1 MKKSSSNNENNHKNM
16 DAMKIANSIP
26 MWLACALP
34 VAFVILQAVL
44 FARGAYKSGKKL
56 GLNDKQMKKAM
67 KSSAVTSIG
76 PSIVVLSAMLSLL
89 VSVGGPIGWM
99 RLSMIGS
106 VMFESIAAG
115 LGTSAVGVQL
125 GTDTLTPEALGMAVW
140 TMILCSI
147 GWALFATFSANK
159 MDKIEKKVSRGNT
172 GTLTT
177 IASCAIIGV
186 FSAMCASHLS
196 KPFYSMMMKADQIT
210 MSGAWKNA
218 LACVLGA
225 VIMFVLTK
233 VANKKEIGWL
243 KEWSLTITIGAILGT
258 SVLSMLPDT
267 IKAAL
272 NYLLPALFGA
282 LLVQFGM
289 KMKKHSV
296 IMVVFAIILYFMIGM
311 GYFNWLPG
319 ASNWL
324 GTLGCVFVSI
334 AIGMAT
340 LKNATKE

>member
-1 MKKSSSNNENNHKNM
+1 M

-89 VSVGGPIGWM
+89 VSVGGPIGW
-99 RLSMIGS
+99 
-106 VMFESIAAG
+106 
-115 LGTSAVGVQL
+115 
-125 GTDTLTPEALGMAVW
+125 MAVW

-243 KEWSLTITIGAILGT
+243 KEWSLTITILGAMIIT
-258 SVLSMLPDT
+258 
-267 IKAAL
+267 AL
-272 NYLLPALFGA
+272 
-282 LLVQFGM
+282 V
-289 KMKKHSV
+289 
-296 IMVVFAIILYFMIGM
+296 
-311 GYFNWLPG
+311 
-319 ASNWL
+319 
-324 GTLGCVFVSI
+324 
-334 AIGMAT
+334 
-340 LKNATKE
+340 

>member
-1 MKKSSSNNENNHKNM
+1 M

-125 GTDTLTPEALGMAVW
+125 GTDTFTPEALGMAVW

-243 KEWSLTITIGAILGT
+243 KEWSLTITILGAMIIT
-258 SVLSMLPDT
+258 
-267 IKAAL
+267 AL
-272 NYLLPALFGA
+272 
-282 LLVQFGM
+282 V
-289 KMKKHSV
+289 
-296 IMVVFAIILYFMIGM
+296 
-311 GYFNWLPG
+311 
-319 ASNWL
+319 
-324 GTLGCVFVSI
+324 
-334 AIGMAT
+334 
-340 LKNATKE
+340 

>member
-1 MKKSSSNNENNHKNM
+1 M

-125 GTDTLTPEALGMAVW
+125 GTDTLTPEALGMAV
-140 TMILCSI
+140 SI
-147 GWALFATFSANK
+147 VIN
-159 MDKIEKKVSRGNT
+159 VS
-172 GTLTT
+172 
-177 IASCAIIGV
+177 
-186 FSAMCASHLS
+186 
-196 KPFYSMMMKADQIT
+196 
-210 MSGAWKNA
+210 
-218 LACVLGA
+218 VL
-225 VIMFVLTK
+225 
-233 VANKKEIGWL
+233 
-243 KEWSLTITIGAILGT
+243 TIGAILGT

-334 AIGMAT
+334 AVGMAT
-340 LKNATKE
+340 LKNTTKE

>member
-1 MKKSSSNNENNHKNM
+1 M

-147 GWALFATFSANK
+147 GWALFATFSANRWIRSK
-159 MDKIEKKVSRGNT
+159 RSSREYR
-172 GTLTT
+172 TLTT
-177 IASCAIIGV
+177 ISFLCVIDRCILSNV
-186 FSAMCASHLS
+186 RKPFIQTILFYDDESRPDHNERSMEECLSMCA
-196 KPFYSMMMKADQIT
+196 
-210 MSGAWKNA
+210 
-218 LACVLGA
+218 
-225 VIMFVLTK
+225 
-233 VANKKEIGWL
+233 
-243 KEWSLTITIGAILGT
+243 WSRDHVCTYQ
-258 SVLSMLPDT
+258 SC
-267 IKAAL
+267 K
-272 NYLLPALFGA
+272 
-282 LLVQFGM
+282 
-289 KMKKHSV
+289 
-296 IMVVFAIILYFMIGM
+296 
-311 GYFNWLPG
+311 
-319 ASNWL
+319 
-324 GTLGCVFVSI
+324 
-334 AIGMAT
+334 
-340 LKNATKE
+340 

>member
-1 MKKSSSNNENNHKNM
+1 M

-34 VAFVILQAVL
+34 VAFVIFQAVL

-233 VANKKEIGWL
+233 VANKKRSDG
-243 KEWSLTITIGAILGT
+243 
-258 SVLSMLPDT
+258 
-267 IKAAL
+267 
-272 NYLLPALFGA
+272 
-282 LLVQFGM
+282 
-289 KMKKHSV
+289 
-296 IMVVFAIILYFMIGM
+296 
-311 GYFNWLPG
+311 
-319 ASNWL
+319 
-324 GTLGCVFVSI
+324 
-334 AIGMAT
+334 
-340 LKNATKE
+340 

>member
-1 MKKSSSNNENNHKNM
+1 M

-125 GTDTLTPEALGMAVW
+125 GTDTLTPEA
-140 TMILCSI
+140 
-147 GWALFATFSANK
+147 
-159 MDKIEKKVSRGNT
+159 EKKVSRGNT

-243 KEWSLTITIGAILGT
+243 KEWSLTITILGAMIIT
-258 SVLSMLPDT
+258 
-267 IKAAL
+267 AL
-272 NYLLPALFGA
+272 
-282 LLVQFGM
+282 V
-289 KMKKHSV
+289 
-296 IMVVFAIILYFMIGM
+296 
-311 GYFNWLPG
+311 
-319 ASNWL
+319 
-324 GTLGCVFVSI
+324 
-334 AIGMAT
+334 
-340 LKNATKE
+340 

>member
-1 MKKSSSNNENNHKNM
+1 M

-159 MDKIEKKVSRGNT
+159 MDKIEKKVSRGKYRNT
-172 GTLTT
+172 DNDCFLCDHRC
-177 IASCAIIGV
+177 I
-186 FSAMCASHLS
+186 LS
-196 KPFYSMMMKADQIT
+196 NVRKPFYPKPFYSMMMKADQIT

-233 VANKKEIGWL
+233 
-243 KEWSLTITIGAILGT
+243 
-258 SVLSMLPDT
+258 
-267 IKAAL
+267 
-272 NYLLPALFGA
+272 
-282 LLVQFGM
+282 
-289 KMKKHSV
+289 
-296 IMVVFAIILYFMIGM
+296 
-311 GYFNWLPG
+311 
-319 ASNWL
+319 
-324 GTLGCVFVSI
+324 I
-334 AIGMAT
+334 A
-340 LKNATKE
+340 K